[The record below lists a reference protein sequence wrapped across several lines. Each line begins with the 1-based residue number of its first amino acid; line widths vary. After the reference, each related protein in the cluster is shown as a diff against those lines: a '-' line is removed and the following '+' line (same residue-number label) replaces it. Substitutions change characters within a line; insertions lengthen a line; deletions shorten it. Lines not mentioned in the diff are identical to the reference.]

1 MRPCPRSADETH
13 NCLSLASCAHFH
25 VTSALRM
32 GGGVGDLLA
41 ERGTMLVTLVKQPT
55 VLTQRVAGLTR
66 LARARIW

>member
-1 MRPCPRSADETH
+1 
-13 NCLSLASCAHFH
+13 
-25 VTSALRM
+25 M